1 MGKMTQEDLG
11 KMGGAPQDK
20 ECNFIKVGLSS
31 CGIAAG
37 AQAVF
42 DIFAAEVKK
51 RNLTVRVGRCGCSG
65 SCFAEPLVEVCVRG
79 LPAVIYGKVTR
90 EVAIRIIEEHVLQ
103 GRLVNDYIVDMAVR
117 RLG

>member
-1 MGKMTQEDLG
+1 MGKMTQEDLDTLST
-11 KMGGAPQDK
+11 AHQDK
-20 ECNFIKVGLSS
+20 ECNYIKVGLSS

-37 AQAVF
+37 AQTVF
-42 DIFAAEVKK
+42 DLFAAEVKK
-51 RNLTVRVGRCGCSG
+51 RNMTIRVGRCGCSG
-65 SCFAEPLVEVCVRG
+65 SCFAEPLVEVCVHG
-79 LPAVIYGKVTR
+79 LPPVVYGKVTR

>member
-1 MGKMTQEDLG
+1 MGKMTKGDL
-11 KMGGAPQDK
+11 DK
-20 ECNFIKVGLSS
+20 LESPKLDRESNYIKVGLSS

-37 AQAVF
+37 AQTVF
-42 DIFAAEVKK
+42 DVFASEVKK

-65 SCFAEPLVEVCVRG
+65 SCFAEPLVEVSMPGMPPV
-79 LPAVIYGKVTR
+79 VYGKVTG
-90 EVAIRIIEEHVLQ
+90 EIATRIIEEHILQ